1 MDQYSPT
8 SLYSIEEEVTPQD
21 HEILCHGGTSSNIE
35 RLPSRIQQSK
45 LPARSMKKQIEELAY
60 EVSYLKAEVSWHS
73 ESKQAFFQFQEQ
85 MYQLFHKMED
95 ALVEVNIRLQE
106 AEQRYL
112 GFWGIT
118 ANANAG
124 ENVI

>member
-8 SLYSIEEEVTPQD
+8 SLYSIAEEVTPQD
-21 HEILCHGGTSSNIE
+21 HEILCHGGTTSNLE
-35 RLPSRIQQSK
+35 RLPSRLQQSK
-45 LPARSMKKQIEELAY
+45 VPARSMKKQIEELAY

-73 ESKQAFFQFQEQ
+73 ESKQAFLQFQEQ

-95 ALVEVNIRLQE
+95 ALAEVNIRLQE

-112 GFWGIT
+112 GFWGLT

-124 ENVI
+124 ASVI